1 MTLSVKGQ
9 GTCNITGNKVRPPS
23 LEGNF
28 LIIHHIYTL
37 VPLTDGPIFFVAVM
51 LICNKPG
58 RRTEERVAETK
69 KGARKQAAYGG
80 ERIPGLTVLGKERS
94 VCASLHC
101 SYHLE
106 STVQL
111 I

>member
-58 RRTEERVAETK
+58 RRTEESVAETK
-69 KGARKQAAYGG
+69 RERGSRPLIG
-80 ERIPGLTVLGKERS
+80 ERIPGMTVLGKERS
-94 VCASLHC
+94 VCVSLHC